1 VADRIEVPVEEAVV
15 GDWVVYISQA
25 RPAGQVTRK
34 VVGKTRD
41 KASGKWMLKVAWG
54 NDKTEA
60 IPANRIKCCLRDAEV
75 QQRLA
80 AKNANEQAFRSNLL
94 AGLGIKRSG

>member
-1 VADRIEVPVEEAVV
+1 MADRIEVPVEEAVV

-41 KASGKWMLKVAWG
+41 KANGQWMLKVAWG
-54 NDKTEA
+54 SDKTEA
-60 IPANRIKCCLRDAEV
+60 IPASRIKCCLRDAEL
-75 QQRLA
+75 QQRLE
-80 AKNANEQAFRSNLL
+80 AKKANEQAFRANLL